1 MCQFSRQLVLQLI
14 LGMAF
19 GHTYGQQMFERIV
32 DGSAVTQQRYPYY
45 VRLHYYGEF
54 SCGGSLVRNNA
65 VLTAAHCV
73 NGINMEELRVHADT
87 INLGDTGVVRTIKYA
102 VIPKEYVMAKINYD
116 YDVAVLILSSAIPSA
131 SVIPLDKSAVTA
143 GTSCLV
149 IGHGYTKENG
159 DLSEQLQEIHVPIM
173 SREVCQHKYRGIRVI
188 TQSMMCAAERDNK
201 HAPCK
206 GDSGGPMICN
216 GKQAGIVSWSVGC
229 GRVEYPTVYTDVSKV
244 YSFIEKALKMYA

>member
-14 LGMAF
+14 LGLAF
-19 GHTYGQQMFERIV
+19 GHIYGQQMFERIV
-32 DGSAVTQQRYPYY
+32 DGSAVTQKIYPYY

-54 SCGGSLVRNNA
+54 TCGGSLVRNNA

-73 NGINMEELRVHADT
+73 KGRNVEELSVHADT
-87 INLGDTGVVRTIKYA
+87 INFSDIGVERTIKY
-102 VIPKEYVMAKINYD
+102 VLIPKEYVMTKRNYG
-116 YDVAVLILSSAIPSA
+116 YDLAVLILSSAIPNA
-131 SVIPLDKSAVTA
+131 SVIPLDRSAVAA

-149 IGHGYTKENG
+149 IGHGRTKESG

-173 SREVCQHKYRGIRVI
+173 SREVCQHKYRGMRVI

-206 GDSGGPMICN
+206 GDSGGPMVCN

-229 GRVEYPTVYTDVSKV
+229 ARVKYPTVYTDISKV
-244 YSFIEKALKMYA
+244 YSFIEYALKKYP